1 MKIATATEYIA
12 SLQNHFQ
19 LHKMIN
25 YIKAFAVMVALNL
38 GGLFG
43 LGFCVGVLM
52 AITGNANAANNM
64 EQFAWFNILVLLCWF
79 PISFFAFKFSVDKFF
94 KK

>member
-1 MKIATATEYIA
+1 MKTAIAIEYIA
-12 SLQNHFQ
+12 SLQNKFK

-52 AITGNANAANNM
+52 AITGNANEANNM
-64 EQFAWFNILVLLCWF
+64 EQFAWFNILVLLCWI

>member
-1 MKIATATEYIA
+1 MIKEHAFMLI
-12 SLQNHFQ
+12 NH
-19 LHKMIN
+19 N
-25 YIKAFAVMVALNL
+25 SC
-38 GGLFG
+38 

-52 AITGNANAANNM
+52 AITGNANEANNI
-64 EQFAWFNILVLLCWF
+64 EQFAWFNILVLLCWI